1 MSNVAI
7 EPNSAIQ
14 IVRTVADLRTRIAA
28 WRAAGDR
35 IGLVPTMGSLHE
47 GHFSL
52 VAASR
57 AITDRTCVTLFVNP
71 KQFGPNED
79 FETYPRDEKTDAA
92 ALEARGVDL
101 LYIPDMGEIYPDGFT
116 TAVTVAGIGD
126 KLEGAFRPGFFTG
139 VATVVTKLL
148 LQAAPDDAFFGE
160 KDFQQLCV
168 IRRLTEDLNIPVE
181 IHGCPIVREPDGLAL
196 SSRNAYLSATERAI
210 APALQQALTVF
221 RDKLREGVPVGV
233 AAEQARD
240 AVLVAGFAKIDYL
253 SLYDP
258 ATFEEADHIAPE
270 ARILAAVWLG
280 TTRLIDNIPA

>member
-1 MSNVAI
+1 MS
-7 EPNSAIQ
+7 NSAIE
-14 IVRTVADLRTRIAA
+14 IVRTVADLRTRISA

-35 IGLVPTMGSLHE
+35 IGLIPTMGSLHE

-57 AITDRTCVTLFVNP
+57 AVTDRTCATLFVNP

-92 ALEARGVDL
+92 ALGARGADL
-101 LYIPDMGEIYPDGFT
+101 LYIPDRDEIYPDGFA

-126 KLEGAFRPGFFTG
+126 KLEGVFRPGFFTG
-139 VATVVTKLL
+139 VATVVAKLL

-168 IRRLTEDLNIPVE
+168 VRRLTQDLNIPVE
-181 IHGCPIVREPDGLAL
+181 IHGCAIVREADGLAL
-196 SSRNAYLSATERAI
+196 SSRNAYLSAPERAI
-210 APALQQALTVF
+210 APTLQQALISF
-221 RDKLREGVPVGV
+221 RDKLQDGVAVGD
-233 AAEQARD
+233 AAEQAREI
-240 AVLVAGFAKIDYL
+240 VLAAGFAKIDYL

-258 ATFEEADHIAPE
+258 TTFEEAGDLTPG
-270 ARILAAVWLG
+270 ARILAAAWLG
-280 TTRLIDNIPA
+280 TTRLIDNIPAQI